1 VLEPGRGNGG
11 SQFAGRSNHYRY
23 LGPTGNRFAVNPGD
37 IGRSLYSLLA
47 DADLSGV
54 ARYTQIADIDIVAP
68 AGEIGSGVTP
78 DPNIA

>member
-1 VLEPGRGNGG
+1 
-11 SQFAGRSNHYRY
+11 
-23 LGPTGNRFAVNPGD
+23 
-37 IGRSLYSLLA
+37 LLA

-68 AGEIGSGVTP
+68 AGKIGSGVTP